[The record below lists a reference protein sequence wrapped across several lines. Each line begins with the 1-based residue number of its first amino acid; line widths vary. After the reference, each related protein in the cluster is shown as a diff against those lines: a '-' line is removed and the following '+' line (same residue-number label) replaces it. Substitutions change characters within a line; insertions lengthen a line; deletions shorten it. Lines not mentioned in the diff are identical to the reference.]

1 MEKIRHIVVSTIGSD
16 SCRRA
21 EDKGI
26 ELAKKEK
33 AKLTFLYIVDTSF
46 LSGIPRRVHGV
57 QSTEKELRTIGR
69 LILERA
75 REKARKKGVQAETA
89 IRTGSVLEGL
99 QEFIKESGAD
109 LLLIGRE
116 KRGLLDK
123 RLLKKT
129 PRELE
134 EITGIQVKEIE

>member
-1 MEKIRHIVVSTIGSD
+1 MGKIKHIVVSTIGSD

-21 EDKGI
+21 EKKGI
-26 ELAKKEK
+26 ELAKKEN

-57 QSTEKELRTIGR
+57 ESTERELKRIGR

-75 REKARKKGVQAETA
+75 KEKAEEKGVEAETA
-89 IRTGSVLEGL
+89 IRTGNVLEGL
-99 QEFIKESGAD
+99 QKFLKESGAD

-116 KRGLLDK
+116 KRGLLDR
-123 RLLKKT
+123 RLMKT
-129 PRELE
+129 SPTELE
-134 EITGIQVKEIE
+134 EITGIPVKEVK